1 MHILCGRG
9 NLSAVQHILSVFDR
23 GEFVK
28 MDHAFMIQLLNQKT
42 TSGAGCVDAALKAK
56 IELAHLL
63 QRFGARE
70 QRPPPV
76 KKVKGKG
83 AGKGGGNNWTWKS
96 GSDAAAASGHGEG
109 DGPVWNQNTGASSSS
124 SWNQNTSDWNQW
136 SEWGDRTWRS
146 KSRAVSPYPGQ
157 YDHRGTA
164 PEDKGMGVY
173 AHDRK
178 MRRYE
183 EKADGDAPS
192 SEDSERSDS

>member
-9 NLSAVQHILSVFDR
+9 NLSTVQHILSVFDR

-83 AGKGGGNNWTWKS
+83 KGKGGGNWSWKS

-124 SWNQNTSDWNQW
+124 SWNQNTSAGNEW
-136 SEWGDRTWRS
+136 SGWGERTWRSERS
-146 KSRAVSPYPGQ
+146 KSRAGSPYPGQ
-157 YDHRGTA
+157 YDHRGTDPA
-164 PEDKGMGVY
+164 IKGTGMFAY
-173 AHDRK
+173 DRR
-178 MRRYE
+178 MRRVE
-183 EKADGDAPS
+183 DQADDNP